1 MDAHHYASRRR
12 FLIGSTRGIGAV
24 WIGLQWPAILAAQ
37 EHVHR
42 AAQQGG
48 SMAFEFF
55 TPEQAREIEAMTD
68 QIIPS
73 DDSPGAR
80 EARAVYFIDRALVT
94 FERDKQPSYTRG
106 IEDLHKKTL
115 ELFPQVQRFSELG
128 SEDQVRLLRAIE
140 SSEFFEIVRVHTI
153 MGFLSNPEYGGNS
166 NKVGWKLIGFEES
179 HVHEPPFGYYDAE
192 YEKPSGGSDTKGT
205 KAW

>member
-1 MDAHHYASRRR
+1 MDAHDPSRRR
-12 FLIGSTRGIGAV
+12 FLIGSGSGIGAV

-37 EHVHR
+37 EHAHH
-42 AAQQGG
+42 AAEQGR

-55 TPEQAREIEAMTD
+55 TPEQAREIEAMAA

-80 EARAVYFIDRALVT
+80 EAHAVYFIDRALVT
-94 FERDKQPSYTRG
+94 FEREKQPSYTRG
-106 IEDLHKKTL
+106 LEDLHAKTQ
-115 ELFPQVQRFSELG
+115 ELFPRAQRFSELG
-128 SEDQVRLLRAIE
+128 SEDQLRLLRAIE
-140 SSEFFEIVRVHTI
+140 NSDFFEIVRVHTI

-166 NKVGWKLIGFEES
+166 NQVGWKLIGIEES

-192 YEKPSGGSDTKGT
+192 YEKTSGGPDIKGT